1 MKGLIDRNQLT
12 DEQYQKIVA
21 QAKKHYENSEL
32 TDDEIA
38 FMAQGSLN
46 ELIWLF
52 GDNLILENHIY

>member
-1 MKGLIDRNQLT
+1 MKGIINRKQLT
-12 DEQYQKIVA
+12 DEQYQQIVA

-32 TDDEIA
+32 TDAEIA

-52 GDNLILENHIY
+52 GDEIIFEK